1 MFRSDICWSRM
12 PSIRTQRRSRHEVAA
27 ARSTRMARVC
37 DFGCQ
42 SADQAA
48 HSGSN
53 ALGSSPGMTTCSA
66 RRPCLRA
73 FRRDFALPAL
83 DLGPVEWLALAR
95 LALILRSDEVGMGA
109 APRSV
114 AVSKQKC
121 SLISS
126 KLDRLEFCGSAICR
140 VG

>member
-1 MFRSDICWSRM
+1 MLRWDICWSRV
-12 PSIRTQRRSRHEVAA
+12 PSIRTQRRSLQDVAA
-27 ARSTRMARVC
+27 ARSTKMARVC

-42 SADQAA
+42 SADHAA
-48 HSGSN
+48 HSASK

-95 LALILRSDEVGMGA
+95 LAVTLRSDEVDIGE
-109 APRSV
+109 APEIG
-114 AVSKQKC
+114 C
-121 SLISS
+121 
-126 KLDRLEFCGSAICR
+126 
-140 VG
+140 